1 MLARVSRRKPW
12 TTSSS
17 RFSPP
22 SAMESAWGCFCR
34 KRLSRRMGVQ
44 SILDPTRTDTEPQ
57 YLSPSRQARYTDT
70 IMTQASVLVVEDNDL
85 ERQITADTLR
95 EEGFV
100 VEEAAVGKR
109 AIELLALS
117 RFDVV
122 LTDLMMP
129 GMSGE
134 ELLAKVRSAYPG
146 SQVVV
151 LTAHGS
157 TDSVVQAMKAGAFDY
172 LEKPTDR
179 EKRVTRVAKAAEFAN
194 LQQENQLLKLRLE
207 GTFEIEGII
216 GQDTAIQEVIRLVR
230 RVAPSNSTVLIQG
243 ASGTG
248 KEIVAKAIHRLS
260 PRAARQF
267 VAINCSAIPETL
279 IENELF
285 GHERGAFTGAN
296 ERKIGLFESADKSTL
311 FLDEIADL
319 PQGMQAK
326 ILRVLQE
333 KELRRVGGNDSFR
346 IDVRLVAAS
355 NRNIAEEVGEG
366 RFREDLYYRINV
378 VIITLPPLRDR
389 RGDIPVL
396 ANHALAKF
404 GHLAEGRVKEIG
416 REAMEVLLD
425 YSWPGN
431 VRQLESALERAILLC
446 EGDTVTPRDLPDEVL
461 SRKKPGRSR
470 DTQRGDRYEIPSEGF
485 NFETFE
491 RDAILQALE
500 RNDWVIAKAAKMLAM
515 SYRTLQYRIDK
526 FGLKRGDQPKPPAE
540 VK

>member
-1 MLARVSRRKPW
+1 MS
-12 TTSSS
+12 
-17 RFSPP
+17 
-22 SAMESAWGCFCR
+22 
-34 KRLSRRMGVQ
+34 
-44 SILDPTRTDTEPQ
+44 
-57 YLSPSRQARYTDT
+57 
-70 IMTQASVLVVEDNDL
+70 QASVLVVEDNDL

-95 EEGFV
+95 DEGFA
-100 VEEAAVGKR
+100 VEEAPIGKR
-109 AIELLALS
+109 ALELLALS

-134 ELLAKVRSAYPG
+134 ELLGKVKLQYPAT
-146 SQVVV
+146 QVVV
-151 LTAHGS
+151 LTAHG
-157 TDSVVQAMKAGAFDY
+157 TIDSAVQAMKNGAFYY
-172 LEKPTDR
+172 LTKPTDR
-179 EKRVTRVAKAAEFAN
+179 EALVMTVGKASELSN
-194 LQQENQLLKLRLE
+194 LQQENQLLRTQMEGKLQ
-207 GTFEIEGII
+207 IEGII
-216 GQDTAIQEVIRLVR
+216 GQDPAIQEVIKIVR
-230 RVAPSNSTVLIQG
+230 KVAPSNTTVLIQG
-243 ASGTG
+243 ESGTG
-248 KEIVAKAIHRLS
+248 KEVIARGIHRMS
-260 PRAARQF
+260 PRGARQF
-267 VAINCSAIPETL
+267 VAINCSAIPDNL

-285 GHERGAFTGAN
+285 GHERGAFTGAT

-355 NRNIAEEVGEG
+355 NRNIAEEVGDG

-378 VIITLPPLRDR
+378 VTVTLPPLRDR
-389 RGDIPVL
+389 RGDIPLL

-431 VRQLESALERAILLC
+431 VRQLESAIERAILLC
-446 EGDTVTPRDLPDEVL
+446 EGDTVTPRDLPEEVL
-461 SRKKPGRSR
+461 SRRKPGRSGDR
-470 DTQRGDRYEIPSEGF
+470 QRGDRYEIPSEGF

-491 RDAILQALE
+491 RDTILQALE

-526 FGLKRGDQPKPPAE
+526 FGLKRGEQPKAIPPEA
-540 VK
+540 KA

>member
-1 MLARVSRRKPW
+1 
-12 TTSSS
+12 
-17 RFSPP
+17 
-22 SAMESAWGCFCR
+22 
-34 KRLSRRMGVQ
+34 
-44 SILDPTRTDTEPQ
+44 
-57 YLSPSRQARYTDT
+57 
-70 IMTQASVLVVEDNDL
+70 MTQASVLVVEDNDL

-95 EEGFV
+95 EEGFA

-109 AIELLALS
+109 AMELLALS

-134 ELLAKVRSAYPG
+134 ELLAKVRAAYPG

-151 LTAHGS
+151 LTAHG
-157 TDSVVQAMKAGAFDY
+157 TIDSAVQAMKTGAFYY
-172 LEKPTDR
+172 LTKPTDR
-179 EKRVTRVAKAAEFAN
+179 ETLVMTVAKAAELSN
-194 LQQENQLLKLRLE
+194 LQQENQLLKRRLE
-207 GTFEIEGII
+207 GKFEIEGII
-216 GQDTAIQEVIRLVR
+216 GQDPAIQEVIRLVR

-243 ASGTG
+243 ESGTG
-248 KEIVAKAIHRLS
+248 KEVVAKAIHRLS

-267 VAINCSAIPETL
+267 VAINCSAIPDSL

-319 PQGMQAK
+319 PQGLQAK

-333 KELRRVGGNDSFR
+333 KELRRVGGNESFR

-355 NRNIAEEVGEG
+355 NRNLAEEVGEG
-366 RFREDLYYRINV
+366 RFREDLYYRVNV
-378 VIITLPPLRDR
+378 VTVTLPPLRDR
-389 RGDIPVL
+389 RGDIPLL

-431 VRQLESALERAILLC
+431 VRQLESAIERGILLC
-446 EGDTVTPRDLPDEVL
+446 ESDKIMPRDLPQEVL
-461 SRKKPGRSR
+461 SRKTPGKSGER
-470 DTQRGDRYEIPSEGF
+470 QRGDKFEIPSEGL
-485 NFETFE
+485 NFENFE
-491 RDAILQALE
+491 RDLILQAME
-500 RNDWVIAKAAKMLAM
+500 KNDWVIAKAAKMLGM

-526 FGLKRGDQPKPPAE
+526 FELKRGEHSKVAPAE
-540 VK
+540 AKGK

>member
-1 MLARVSRRKPW
+1 
-12 TTSSS
+12 
-17 RFSPP
+17 
-22 SAMESAWGCFCR
+22 
-34 KRLSRRMGVQ
+34 
-44 SILDPTRTDTEPQ
+44 
-57 YLSPSRQARYTDT
+57 
-70 IMTQASVLVVEDNDL
+70 
-85 ERQITADTLR
+85 
-95 EEGFV
+95 
-100 VEEAAVGKR
+100 
-109 AIELLALS
+109 
-117 RFDVV
+117 V
-122 LTDLMMP
+122 LTDLLMP
-129 GMSGE
+129 GMTGE
-134 ELLAKVRSAYPG
+134 ELLAAVRQTYPG
-146 SQVVV
+146 SQVVL
-151 LTAHGS
+151 LTAHGTIES
-157 TDSVVQAMKAGAFDY
+157 AVKATKSGAFEY
-172 LEKPTDR
+172 LTKPTDR
-179 EKRVTRVAKAAEFAN
+179 EKLVMTVGKAAEFAS
-194 LQQENQLLKLRLE
+194 LAQENILLRTRLE
-207 GTFEIEGII
+207 GKFQIEGII
-216 GQDTAIQEVIRLVR
+216 GQHPAIEDVIRVVR
-230 RVAPSNSTVLIQG
+230 KVAPSYSTVLIQG
-243 ASGTG
+243 ESGTG
-248 KEIVAKAIHRLS
+248 KEVVAKAIHRLS

-267 VAINCSAIPETL
+267 VAINCSAIPDNL

-378 VIITLPPLRDR
+378 VTVTMPPLRDR
-389 RGDIPVL
+389 RGDIPLL

-404 GHLAEGRVKEIG
+404 GHLADGHVKEIG

-431 VRQLESALERAILLC
+431 VRQLESAIERAILLC
-446 EGDTVTPRDLPDEVL
+446 EGDTVTPRDLPEEVL
-461 SRKKPGRSR
+461 SRKRPVRSGDR
-470 DTQRGDRYEIPSEGF
+470 QRGDKYEIPSEGF

-526 FGLKRGDQPKPPAE
+526 FGLKRGEQPKPPPPE
-540 VK
+540 VKS